1 MKKVIL
7 STALV
12 AALAFTSCKKEE
24 TKAEPE
30 TTTTET
36 TTTET
41 TMPENTNVAEDVNE
55 AVASVATPKMSN
67 PDAQKFVDEYASFV
81 KEQIEVA
88 KSGDATKM
96 QELTKK
102 ATDWAKKTQEFAA
115 KLTPEDQKLWAE
127 YATKVAQEVAN
138 AAQVK

>member
-30 TTTTET
+30 TITTET

-41 TMPENTNVAEDVNE
+41 TMPENTAEDVNN

-81 KEQIEVA
+81 KEQVEVV
-88 KSGDATKM
+88 KSGDAAKM

-138 AAQVK
+138 ATQAK